1 MFSINYQA
9 LGMFDRKSFLLLI
22 GVFNTYYQGRFR
34 GGRIVS
40 FSTHY
45 SVADFWR
52 TCYVVLRTVVRAEL
66 GRMRVL
72 GTFAQF
78 LERIILAGFYLG
90 LLILAHSHQILFLE
104 LKERNLISPPLPFLI
119 SLSSWHNTHVYF

>member
-1 MFSINYQA
+1 MLLAINMFSINYQA

-66 GRMRVL
+66 GRVRVL
-72 GTFAQF
+72 GTFAQ
-78 LERIILAGFYLG
+78 RIILAGFYLG

-104 LKERNLISPPLPFLI
+104 
-119 SLSSWHNTHVYF
+119 